1 MKRYEWGFQQ
11 TEDPYLRGV
20 GSEKHAIVNKLVHEL
35 GDEGVSM
42 FNSYAPKGYEIARP
56 DDLNDMAD
64 TPLGSQLYQPY
75 DPNSLTARGGRI
87 AEEDDGKVISMAK
100 PYIDK
105 FNDKYGKEKQEDKYI
120 ENLAQGYVDE
130 DSIIMNSETVRK
142 YVEKSI
148 LEYIQKVSEK
158 GTKKDIDPNSKIL
171 KALNLISNRK
181 MRNYR

>member
-1 MKRYEWGFQQ
+1 
-11 TEDPYLRGV
+11 
-20 GSEKHAIVNKLVHEL
+20 
-35 GDEGVSM
+35 M

-87 AEEDDGKVISMAK
+87 AEEDDRKVTSIAQ

-105 FNDKYGKEKQEDKYI
+105 FNDKYGKEEQTEDEYI
-120 ENLAQGYVDE
+120 DNLAQGYIDK

-142 YVEKSI
+142 FVEKTI
-148 LEYIQKVSEK
+148 LKYIQKASEK
-158 GTKKDIDPNSKIL
+158 GTRKDIDPNSKIL
-171 KALNLISNRK
+171 KALKVISNRE
-181 MRNYR
+181 MTNYR